1 MKPRHES
8 QRTRSSYKGTEPFDK
23 LRALSLPKRQD
34 SVIGSVNC
42 SVSDLYAL
50 CHKKVSTGSVIYAG

>member
-8 QRTRSSYKGTEPFDK
+8 QRTRSSDTEGTEPFDK
-23 LRALSLPKRQD
+23 VRALSLPKRQD
-34 SVIGSVNC
+34 SVIGSVN